1 MNMSVSTTSRFHYL
15 KENPLVQEVYI
26 GESPLFIAIRR
37 HMQALFSAIYQ
48 PEGDVGQNESALM
61 LRFEMQK
68 WLTSPLLPDATLF
81 QRCGLGDSELIRRQW
96 GNHVAQTFGLLK
108 DLIARY
114 TLEGSVLNTEFIR
127 VCADIFC
134 EFPKE
139 HIKIWCHRKERDLF
153 RELLDGLIELD
164 DEVFISTLAEYRKI
178 PSFDALIRFGPL
190 RTSGLAN
197 VPAALITSPSYNR
210 LIRFVWVGLP
220 DEEGFADDP
229 VLPTHNYLETLH
241 TTRITVT
248 GNPVTVIGLEEETAL
263 EDDLGFFDR
272 RAIKGKSLHQC
283 VLVEFPSD
291 YGVLMRPGARLLVF
305 RSECTDNEAID
316 YCHIGNVEVGDYLL
330 LHNADADLGEV
341 GIDVGQ
347 APLAALWKKALA
359 DAWKRQPNVCV
370 QKMRQAGIGLLDLS
384 RAVQSWT
391 AIHGSVIRAPQR
403 KHHFKALLTQVL
415 DPDLIPP
422 IVENGITVPGWYRA
436 WAEIESSRVAAIQ
449 HGTLEHAIVNEQ
461 LVAELYKELPAIRRN
476 ISLDYVYRH
485 RLRPESGLIGS
496 VAFKPVISLSPEFA
510 APAEQLEK
518 TLKLPIAE
526 QYRIGHGGTNPC
538 A

>member
-1 MNMSVSTTSRFHYL
+1 MFVSTTTRFHFL
-15 KENPLVQEVYI
+15 EENPLVQEIYI
-26 GESPLFIAIRR
+26 GESPLFTAIRR
-37 HMQALFSAIYQ
+37 QIQALFSAIYQ

-68 WLTSPLLPDATLF
+68 WLTSPLLPDAALL
-81 QRCGLGDSELIRRQW
+81 QRCGLGDNGLIKRQW
-96 GNHVAQTFGLLK
+96 GNHAVQIAELLK
-108 DLIARY
+108 YLIARY
-114 TLEGSVLNTEFIR
+114 TEEGSVLNTEFTR
-127 VCADIFC
+127 VFVDLFC
-134 EFPKE
+134 EYPKE
-139 HIKIWCHRKERDLF
+139 RIKIWCHKKERELF
-153 RELLDGLIELD
+153 RELLEGLIELD

-178 PSFDALIRFGPL
+178 SSADALIRFGPL
-190 RTSGLAN
+190 RTNGLAN
-197 VPAALITSPSYNR
+197 VPEALITSPSYHR
-210 LIRFVWVGLP
+210 LIRFLWTGLS

-248 GNPVTVIGLEEETAL
+248 GNPVTLIEVEEEM
-263 EDDLGFFDR
+263 ESVDELGFLDR
-272 RAIKGKSLHQC
+272 RVTAGKSLHQC

-291 YGVLMRPGARLLVF
+291 YGVLMRPGGHLLVF
-305 RSECTDNEAID
+305 RSECTDDEAID

-341 GIDVGQ
+341 SIDVAQ

-359 DAWKRQPNVCV
+359 DAWSRQPNTCI
-370 QKMRQAGIGLLDLS
+370 QKMRQAGIGLRDLS

-403 KHHFKALLTQVL
+403 KQHFKALLTQVL
-415 DPDLIPP
+415 APDLIPP
-422 IVENGITVPGWYRA
+422 IVENGITVPGWHRA

-461 LVAELYKELPAIRRN
+461 LVTELNKELPAIRRS
-476 ISLDYVYRH
+476 ISLDHVYH
-485 RLRPESGLIGS
+485 HQLRPESGLTGS

-510 APAEQLEK
+510 APAELLGK
-518 TLKLPIAE
+518 TLKLPVAE
-526 QYRIGHGGTNPC
+526 QYRTGHGGVHLC
-538 A
+538 V